1 MRKTTDNWQLAIGNR
16 QYATNN
22 TQVTINNEQ
31 ATAIEQSA
39 KRKKMNRQA
48 FRLRL
53 PIAYC
58 LLLIGL
64 AACSSTKHIPEGD
77 ALYTGAKVKLNA
89 SNVSKQQ
96 KKVLNTDLEGL
107 TRPKPNGS
115 LLGIPFKLLIWNAFY
130 TTKTKG
136 IKHKLQ
142 SFGEP
147 PVLASSVNLNANT
160 VLLQNHLQNKG
171 FFGAAVSAD
180 STWKKKKASVI
191 YTAEAGPQYKIAS
204 VDFSKDTTPLSSVI
218 DTISKNTLL
227 KVGAPY
233 DLDLI
238 KGERDRIDALVKE
251 RGYYYF
257 SPEYLLVKVD
267 SINPKNFNVAMR
279 VVVKPA
285 TPMQAQQAYRIND
298 VYIYSNYSLNNA
310 RRDTVRTTG
319 QVYEGFHIIDPRGKF
334 KPRLFTNIMA
344 FHPNDL
350 YTRTDHNKTLQRL
363 MNLNV
368 FKFVKNRFEK
378 VPGDSAKLNAY
389 YYLTPLA
396 EKALRAEIGANT
408 KSNNLNGS
416 EISVGFTHR
425 NTFRAGE
432 QMDIRA
438 YAGTEAQFAGSFSG
452 VSTFRLGAEVNF
464 AIPRFVNLPFI
475 HLKSKSAYVPR
486 TNIQL
491 GYEALNRKTL
501 YTLNSFHGGIGY
513 LWKESPIKSH
523 ELYPIS
529 ITYVQPQNVDT
540 SFQKLV
546 RTNASY
552 RHIIDTQF
560 VLGAT
565 YQLNINQQ
573 AAGFQKIN
581 SFYLNVLGDVSGNLA
596 GLLVSG
602 SGVNGKKLFGLP
614 FSQYV
619 KVEADGRY
627 YRKLGTSTTWA
638 NRIIFGYGLPY
649 GNSLQLPYIKQFFSG
664 GNNSVRAFRS
674 RTLGPGT
681 YLAPLSPQGYI
692 PDQTGDIK
700 LEMNTELRPRISGP
714 IYGALFIDAGN
725 IWLKNADPDKPGAE
739 FTSQFL
745 NQLAIGAGVGLRV
758 DIQLFVLR
766 LDLAFPVRKPWL
778 PDGQRFV
785 LNQFNL
791 GDKAWRRDN
800 LILNLAIGYPF

>member
-1 MRKTTDNWQLAIGNR
+1 MKKTLDKQRVASSEGRVANSHQPSAVSRKPAAINPLRAIG
-16 QYATNN
+16 YSLLATCC
-22 TQVTINNEQ
+22 I
-31 ATAIEQSA
+31 
-39 KRKKMNRQA
+39 
-48 FRLRL
+48 
-53 PIAYC
+53 
-58 LLLIGL
+58 LL
-64 AACSSTKHIPEGD
+64 ASCSTTKHIPEGD

-89 SNVSKQQ
+89 ENVNKNQ

-107 TRPKPNGS
+107 TKPKPNGS
-115 LLGIPFKLLIWNAFY
+115 LLGIPFKLLLWNLFY

-136 IKHKLQ
+136 LKHGLQ
-142 SFGEP
+142 QRLGEP

-180 STWKKKKASVI
+180 SAWKNKKASVT
-191 YTAEAGPQYKIAS
+191 YTANAGPQYHIAS
-204 VDFSKDTTPLSSVI
+204 VEFSRDTTPLSAVI

-238 KGERDRIDALVKE
+238 KGERERIDALVKE

-267 SINPKNFNVAMR
+267 SINPKDFNVAMR
-279 VVVKPA
+279 VVVKPT
-285 TPMQAQQAYRIND
+285 TPLQAKEAYRIND
-298 VYIYSNYSLNNA
+298 VYIYSNYSLNSA
-310 RRDTVRTTG
+310 RRDTARTTG
-319 QVYEGFHIIDPRGKF
+319 QVYEGFHIIDPKGRF
-334 KPRLFTNIMA
+334 KPKLFTNVMA
-344 FHPNDL
+344 FHPADL

-368 FKFVKNRFEK
+368 FKFVKNRFE
-378 VPGDSAKLNAY
+378 PAATDSSKLNVF
-389 YYLTPLA
+389 YYLTPLP

-416 EISVGFTHR
+416 ELSVGFTHR

-438 YAGTEAQFAGSFSG
+438 YVGSEAQFAGSFAG
-452 VSTFRLGAEVNF
+452 VNTFRIGSEVNF
-464 AIPRFVNLPFI
+464 AIPRFVQLPLI
-475 HLKSKSAYVPR
+475 HLRSKSAYVPR
-486 TNIQL
+486 TNLQL
-491 GYEALNRKTL
+491 GYEQLKRSGL
-501 YTLNSFHGGIGY
+501 YSLNSFHGGIGY
-513 LWKESPIKSH
+513 LWKESAIKSH

-529 ITYVQPQNVDT
+529 ITYVQPQNVND
-540 SFQKLV
+540 SFQHLV
-546 RTNASY
+546 DTNSTY
-552 RHIIDTQF
+552 RHIIDKQF
-560 VLGAT
+560 ILGST

-581 SFYLNVLGDVSGNLA
+581 SFYFNLLGDISGNLA
-596 GLLVSG
+596 GLLVPG
-602 SGVNGKKLFGLP
+602 SGVNGKKLFGVP
-614 FSQYV
+614 FSQYF
-619 KVEADGRY
+619 KMEADGRY
-627 YRKLGTSTTWA
+627 YRKLGTNNTWA
-638 NRIIFGYGLPY
+638 NRVIIGVGLPY
-649 GNSLQLPYIKQFFSG
+649 GNSDQLPYIKQFFSG
-664 GNNSVRAFRS
+664 GNNSIRAFRS
-674 RTLGPGT
+674 RTIGPGT
-681 YLAPLSPQGYI
+681 YLAKPTSQGYI

-700 LEMNTELRPRISGP
+700 LEMNTELRPHISGP

-725 IWLKNADPDKPGAE
+725 IWLKNADTSKPGAE
-739 FTSQFL
+739 FTGKFL
-745 NQLAIGAGVGLRV
+745 SQLAMGAGVGLRV

-778 PDGQRFV
+778 AEGQRFV

-791 GDKAWRRDN
+791 GDPAWRRDN